1 MSYMNLR
8 LRAVLTA
15 ILCATPAVA
24 QNGGVEVDYGSW
36 WRGERA
42 TVVSAALYKPIA
54 GALSW
59 GVGVIRIEDQGSSS
73 DRNSTGAE
81 VTLAIGRSGS
91 GMHFI
96 GSVALVQLDRE
107 SNFDAIW
114 SVGAGYSV
122 SPFSFV
128 TLGVDA
134 RYRLEDRRLSGFWR
148 RQLNDR
154 GGPAL
159 QVGITI
165 GGGRKNSAAGPT
177 GSRGG
182 TPVRT
187 DPSPPSG
194 NDIFDSARNSGASRD
209 DAGLARSIV
218 QTALDAMGTP
228 YEWGGTDSNGFD
240 CSGLIK
246 YAYGQNGIII
256 PRISRDQA
264 RAGRPVEA
272 RVGSL
277 MPGDILGFS
286 IEGDRVTHVG
296 LYIGNGQFIHSATGG
311 VKISNLVGADGE
323 SNWWTRRWIASRR
336 ILN

>member
-1 MSYMNLR
+1 
-8 LRAVLTA
+8 
-15 ILCATPAVA
+15 
-24 QNGGVEVDYGSW
+24 
-36 WRGERA
+36 
-42 TVVSAALYKPIA
+42 
-54 GALSW
+54 
-59 GVGVIRIEDQGSSS
+59 
-73 DRNSTGAE
+73 
-81 VTLAIGRSGS
+81 
-91 GMHFI
+91 
-96 GSVALVQLDRE
+96 
-107 SNFDAIW
+107 
-114 SVGAGYSV
+114 
-122 SPFSFV
+122 
-128 TLGVDA
+128 
-134 RYRLEDRRLSGFWR
+134 
-148 RQLNDR
+148 
-154 GGPAL
+154 
-159 QVGITI
+159 
-165 GGGRKNSAAGPT
+165 
-177 GSRGG
+177 
-182 TPVRT
+182 
-187 DPSPPSG
+187 
-194 NDIFDSARNSGASRD
+194 
-209 DAGLARSIV
+209 
-218 QTALDAMGTP
+218 MGTP